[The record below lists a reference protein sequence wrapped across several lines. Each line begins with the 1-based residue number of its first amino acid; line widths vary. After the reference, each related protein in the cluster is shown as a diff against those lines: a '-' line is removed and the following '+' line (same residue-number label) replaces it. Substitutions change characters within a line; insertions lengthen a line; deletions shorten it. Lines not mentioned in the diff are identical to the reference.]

1 MQKKLLSNFKIN
13 DPLIARIA
21 NIVTIAGGIGIFS
34 AIAYFS
40 TLIPQPPKPKDL
52 LVVGQQ
58 LQLQDFDVISK
69 RYSFWSQDALGL
81 VQDITTKNTLN
92 ISKDNLA
99 NSKEYSRYFNE
110 EINQVN
116 FPSLIDKIV
125 MDKKSG
131 KIYRYFVI
139 RFIISNQSNKKI
151 TNIKLPFSPPKDGVL
166 VMERYIEGELLN
178 EEKEKFYEAF
188 KKEYLSNNVP
198 IVNLPE
204 IKPSSS
210 VVITFTLAEPELGSD
225 ASGSTIMRDYLNVA
239 GSSLQVENATYTYK
253 KINFFTPQFSLPQ
266 PNQLTYCSETSSDIS
281 IPRDC
286 SKENDLP
293 FFSFYSI
300 FSPFSPFSTLIRL
313 IGFLLLIVISI
324 FILRSVITTKRVLQQ
339 SIKQDLPHKLLQL
352 AIKRTLENKHSEA
365 LLLLQQAISEGL
377 DKETLKNNPDLT
389 ALHAESEY
397 KKLFEDPNP

>member
-131 KIYRYFVI
+131 KIYRYFAI

-151 TNIKLPFSPPKDGVL
+151 TNINLPF
-166 VMERYIEGELLN
+166 
-178 EEKEKFYEAF
+178 
-188 KKEYLSNNVP
+188 
-198 IVNLPE
+198 
-204 IKPSSS
+204 
-210 VVITFTLAEPELGSD
+210 
-225 ASGSTIMRDYLNVA
+225 
-239 GSSLQVENATYTYK
+239 
-253 KINFFTPQFSLPQ
+253 
-266 PNQLTYCSETSSDIS
+266 
-281 IPRDC
+281 PRQ
-286 SKENDLP
+286 KMG
-293 FFSFYSI
+293 YW
-300 FSPFSPFSTLIRL
+300 
-313 IGFLLLIVISI
+313 
-324 FILRSVITTKRVLQQ
+324 
-339 SIKQDLPHKLLQL
+339 
-352 AIKRTLENKHSEA
+352 
-365 LLLLQQAISEGL
+365 
-377 DKETLKNNPDLT
+377 
-389 ALHAESEY
+389 
-397 KKLFEDPNP
+397 